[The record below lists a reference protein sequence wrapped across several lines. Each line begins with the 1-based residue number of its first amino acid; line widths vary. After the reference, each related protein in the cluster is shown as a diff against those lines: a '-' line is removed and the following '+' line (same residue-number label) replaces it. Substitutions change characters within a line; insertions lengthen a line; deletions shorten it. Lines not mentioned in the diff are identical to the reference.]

1 MRDGKTFVV
10 TGSSSGVG
18 AATALE
24 LARRGSAV
32 VINYSRS
39 ATEAEEAAQ
48 ACVRAG
54 GEAMVVR
61 ADVAQDADCRRLA
74 AAALDKWGRIDGL
87 VNNAGT
93 TKFASMRNLEALSAE
108 DFHHVYSV
116 NLIAAYQMIRACEA
130 PLRTARGAVVNVS
143 SIAGT
148 LGIGSSVAYACSK
161 GALNTLTLALARAL
175 GPDICVNAVLPG
187 FIETRWLKRG
197 LGDQYAQAREVYC
210 KHSALAATLTAE
222 EVAAAIVG
230 LLESKKTTGQ
240 LLTIDAGRSIGT
252 M

>member
-32 VINYSRS
+32 VINYSQS
-39 ATEAEEAAQ
+39 ATEAEETAQ
-48 ACVRAG
+48 ACIRAG
-54 GEAMVVR
+54 GEAVVVR
-61 ADVAQDADCRRLA
+61 GDVAQDADCRRLA

-93 TKFASMRNLEALSAE
+93 TKFASMRNLDALSAE

-116 NLIAAYQMIRACEA
+116 NLVAAYQMIRACEA

-143 SIAGT
+143 SIAGA

-175 GPDICVNAVLPG
+175 GPDIRVNAVLPG

-197 LGDQYAQAREVYC
+197 LGDQYARAREAYC
-210 KHSALAATLTAE
+210 KHSALDATLTPE
-222 EVAAAIVG
+222 EVAASIVG
-230 LLESKKTTGQ
+230 LLESKKITGQ
-240 LLTIDAGRSIGT
+240 LLAIDAGRSIGT